1 MLWYVEYLTEIL
13 IHVMFFTTEQEKRS
27 MTLSQ
32 NATVHLFGPEAES
45 FDSLPTATKLQ
56 SYARIEGVYDI
67 TYYARMYENGLTY
80 YTINEARLLPTAAA
94 AHFMKVST

>member
-13 IHVMFFTTEQEKRS
+13 IYVITTEQEKRS

-32 NATVHLFGPEAES
+32 DATVHLFGPEAES
-45 FDSLPTATKLQ
+45 FDSLPAATKLQ
-56 SYARIEGVYDI
+56 SYARVEGVYDI

-80 YTINEARLLPTAAA
+80 YTVNVARLLPTTAA